1 MAGITGMGTTFTLP
15 NYAGELFALTPS
27 ETPLLS
33 AIGGLTGGG
42 MTSSTEFEWQTYDLR
57 DPGQNTAVEGA
68 TAPTAGERVRA
79 NVRNVAQIHQD
90 KVSLSYTK
98 QATSGMLTT
107 AGAAPFRGVD
117 GSNPVSSE
125 LDWQTE
131 QAIKQ
136 IALDV
141 NFSFINGKYAN
152 PTTNATARK
161 TRGLIAAM
169 TSNVVSK
176 AATTLSAVTSATD
189 TFTSTAHGLSNGDK
203 VVFTDIGTIPT
214 NVGIVEGRV
223 YYVRDVAAN
232 TFKVAVGSVSG
243 TAITVGTAT
252 GIALVEGWATT
263 LTVAHIDEFV
273 QGVYDNGGLSG
284 MPVFLVNSR
293 QKRALTAAYADAYGK
308 AVPLVQGERIGGVAV
323 ETVLTDFG
331 QFGVM
336 LDRHVPQDA
345 IIASTLDQLR
355 PVFLNVPDKG
365 TFFEEP
371 LAKTGASDDVQ
382 IYGEIGLE
390 YGSERSHGILR
401 GLLI

>member
-1 MAGITGMGTTFTLP
+1 MAGITGMGTTFNLP
-15 NYAGELFALTPS
+15 NYAGELFALTPD

-42 MTSSTEFEWQTYDLR
+42 MTSGVEFEWQTYDLR
-57 DPGQNTAVEGA
+57 DPGQNTVVEGA

-98 QATSGMLTT
+98 QATSGMLATP
-107 AGAAPFRGVD
+107 GSAPFRGVD

-169 TSNVVSK
+169 TSNVTSK
-176 AATTLSAVTSATD
+176 AVTTLTGVTSATD
-189 TFTSTAHGLSNGDK
+189 TFTSTAHGMSNGDK

-232 TFKVAVGSVSG
+232 TFKVAVGSVTG

-252 GIALVEGWATT
+252 GIALVEGWATA

-273 QGVYDNGGLSG
+273 QGIYDNGGLSG

-345 IIASTLDQLR
+345 IIACTMNQLR